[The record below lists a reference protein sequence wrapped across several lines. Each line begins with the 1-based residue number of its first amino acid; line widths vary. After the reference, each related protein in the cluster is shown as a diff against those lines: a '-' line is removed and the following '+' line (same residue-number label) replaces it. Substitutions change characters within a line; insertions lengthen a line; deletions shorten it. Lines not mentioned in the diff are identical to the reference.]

1 MTFRTYGPKDG
12 GMTDLT
18 PREVCE
24 LWPSLEAL
32 ADDTGASLFA
42 VRKWHHRG
50 RLPSEWWGALVSA
63 AEARGIKRVTLQALA
78 SMHARRP
85 LSEPAREP
93 EAARA

>member
-12 GMTDLT
+12 GMKDLT
-18 PREVCE
+18 PRAVCE

-42 VRKWHHRG
+42 VRKWHHRN
-50 RLPSEWWGALVSA
+50 RLPSEWWGAVVSA
-63 AEARGIKRVTLQALA
+63 AEGRGINRVTLEALA

-85 LSEPAREP
+85 TSEPVREP
-93 EAARA
+93 AGAPA